1 EIPSDAVL
9 LATLLAP
16 LPRDAARRGP
26 HPKPAQ
32 AHPPV
37 AAEKADEELER
48 ELSELE
54 ASADASET
62 EDPAQAPL
70 PEGALRE
77 PADLHDERL
86 GGNPAFAVGTDV
98 QPWSL
103 PQDVVA
109 PDIVLSEMLR
119 AAPRP
124 RRFAEPPRL
133 ILPAQPSRS
142 G

>member
-1 EIPSDAVL
+1 P
-9 LATLLAP
+9 
-16 LPRDAARRGP
+16 
-26 HPKPAQ
+26 Q
-32 AHPPV
+32 PPV

-109 PDIVLSEMLR
+109 PDIVLSEMVRTARLPRRMAARSRKRALTRTKQRAETRPTRAGAGR
-119 AAPRP
+119 AAS
-124 RRFAEPPRL
+124 
-133 ILPAQPSRS
+133 SRVR
-142 G
+142 